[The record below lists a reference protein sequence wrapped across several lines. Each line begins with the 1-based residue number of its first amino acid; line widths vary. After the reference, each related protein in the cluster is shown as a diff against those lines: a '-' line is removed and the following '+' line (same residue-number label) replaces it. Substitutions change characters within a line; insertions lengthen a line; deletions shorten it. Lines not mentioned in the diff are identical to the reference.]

1 MIGDARNPRLT
12 LLGTALVA
20 LVLSAVPLPHV
31 LDLLRPDFLLLIVIW
46 FALMLPRAGG
56 LVTAWCAGL
65 GLDAFHGVALGENAL
80 AFVVVAF
87 IVHRFHLRVRMY
99 PLRQQV
105 LVVLLLLCLYQ
116 FLMFWIDGVTGH
128 PLNAW
133 VRWLPVLTGTVL
145 WPVLSGFLGRLL
157 TRR

>member
-1 MIGDARNPRLT
+1 
-12 LLGTALVA
+12 
-20 LVLSAVPLPHV
+20 
-31 LDLLRPDFLLLIVIW
+31 
-46 FALMLPRAGG
+46 MLCSVSVDG
-56 LVTAWCAGL
+56 VTSV
-65 GLDAFHGVALGENAL
+65 VALGENAL

-87 IVHRFHLRVRMY
+87 LVHRFHLRVRMY

-105 LVVLLLLCLYQ
+105 LVVLLLLFLYQ

-128 PLNAW
+128 PLNVW
-133 VRWLPVLTGTVL
+133 VRWLPVLTGALL